1 METVR
6 VIVATILFVMGV
18 VLLVSIAIDPF
29 SWFALVA
36 AVICLYLAF
45 LIWPG
50 QARGQREPG
59 HPLLD
64 ILEFIIELPFDIFVW
79 LFKGLKTLFQGKN
92 GGIDIDIGL

>member
-6 VIVATILFVMGV
+6 EIVATILFVMGI
-18 VLLVSIAIDPF
+18 VLLVSVGIDSF

-45 LIWPG
+45 LIWPS
-50 QARGQREPG
+50 QVRGQRQPG

-64 ILEFIIELPFDIFVW
+64 ILEFIIELPFDVFVW
-79 LFKGLKTLFQGKN
+79 LFRGLKTLFQGKN
-92 GGIDIDIGL
+92 GGIDIDL